1 MAFANIKF
9 TSLLLLLNLIF
20 PFLIL
25 AAEYHVGG
33 TGASDSNPGTV
44 GSPWATLQKA
54 ADTVIAGDTVF
65 VHAGTYKGFEIANK
79 SGTSSSRIV
88 FKADSGVTIN
98 ENASG
103 IHNKDGI
110 NLEMASYITID
121 GFILV
126 GSRNSSTSRAGI
138 RVVGNGDDAAGVFS
152 TGVIIKNNKCSQ
164 WGIWGI
170 FCGFAENITI
180 ENNECSESAKEHGIY
195 FSNSAD
201 NPIIR
206 GNRVWGNANAGIHV
220 NSDIDSGNLAN
231 PKVDGIIRNALIE
244 NNIIYENG
252 DGYVGV
258 FDSSTGGGSA
268 INMDGV
274 QDSLVQ
280 NNLLYNNHASGISLY
295 RVDGAEGAKNNTIV
309 NNTIIMAQ
317 YKNGTSATRYCLN
330 IVGAGTPY
338 TPSSGNTIFNNIF
351 YNLGTRGS
359 ITVDDGSRANM
370 KSDYNICEDYFLTV
384 NDADSGGDLV
394 RDITSWR
401 TLGFDANSIVV
412 SLAQMKALF
421 TDYDNKDYSLVLGSS
436 AISFGATTFNSKSA
450 PTTDINANT
459 RSVAYDVGA
468 YEYQA
473 TVTYSITA
481 SAGSNGSIS
490 PSGSISVNQGGSQA
504 FTFTPATGF
513 QVADVLVNGVSVGNA
528 STYTISNI
536 TENKTISVSFSAT
549 STTTYLITILVGANG
564 VSSPASNTTV
574 NNGANQTINFTP
586 DSNYEVNDVTLD
598 GVSQGAIT
606 TLTLSNITANHTV
619 AVSFKLKTYAI
630 ISSANSGGVITPSG
644 TSTINHGSNQS
655 YTITPNTGYTVS
667 DVQVDGVSQG
677 SISSYT
683 FSNVTTTHTIQAI
696 FSISG
701 GTHTISANSDANGTI
716 TPSGA
721 IAVAVGGTQE
731 FTFTPNS
738 GYEVD
743 RVVIDG
749 TSVGALTTYT
759 FTNVVVSHTIS
770 VIYKVAATTHTIAAS
785 AGANGSIS
793 PNGNVTVAQSASQT
807 FTFSAANGFEIE
819 DVVVNGVSQG
829 VVASYTFSNVTSDAT
844 IAVTFKN
851 SNNTTDDSGGGVID
865 DGTDNGSGS
874 TNSGKGGGGGGCQ
887 YTTTNND
894 FGIFFLFLVLVL
906 LRMRKIVKLTTE
918 KTQ

>member
-1 MAFANIKF
+1 MVLAKYKALFF
-9 TSLLLLLNLIF
+9 LLILNLIF
-20 PFLIL
+20 PILIL
-25 AAEYHVGG
+25 SAEYHVGG

-54 ADTVIAGDTVF
+54 ADTVIAGDTVY

-79 SGTSSSRIV
+79 SGTSTSRIV

-121 GFILV
+121 GFTLV

-206 GNRVWGNANAGIHV
+206 SNRVWGNANAGIHV

-295 RVDGAEGAKNNTIV
+295 RVDGAEGAKNNSII

-317 YKNGTSATRYCLN
+317 YKNGTSASRYCLN

-338 TPSSGNTIFNNIF
+338 TPSSGNIIFNNIF

-401 TLGFDANSIVV
+401 TLGFDTNSIVV

-436 AISFGATTFNSKSA
+436 AINFGVTTFNSKSA
-450 PTTDINANT
+450 PTTDINTNA
-459 RSVAYDVGA
+459 RSVAYDAGA
-468 YEYQA
+468 YEYQS
-473 TVTYSITA
+473 VITYTITA

-490 PSGSISVNQGGSQA
+490 PSGSISVNQGSSQA
-504 FTFTPATGF
+504 FTFTPSTGF
-513 QVADVLVNGVSVGNA
+513 QIADVLVNGVSVGNG

-549 STTTYLITILVGANG
+549 STTTHLISITTGSNG
-564 VSSPASNTTV
+564 VSSPASSATV
-574 NNGANQTINFTP
+574 NNGANQTITFTP
-586 DSNYEVNDVTLD
+586 DTNYEVNDVSVD
-598 GVSQGAIT
+598 GVFQGPLT
-606 TLTLSNITANHTV
+606 TLTLSNVTADHTIV
-619 AVSFKLKTYAI
+619 VSFKLKSYMI
-630 ISSANSGGVITPSG
+630 ISSANTGGVITPSG
-644 TSTINHGSNQS
+644 TSTINHGSSQS
-655 YTITPNTGYTVS
+655 YIVTANTGYTIS

-677 SISSYT
+677 AISSYT
-683 FSNVTTTHTIQAI
+683 FSNVTTTHNIQAL
-696 FSISG
+696 FSVTG
-701 GTHTISANSDANGTI
+701 TTHTITANSDSNGII

-721 IAVAVGGTQE
+721 IAVAVGGSQV

-743 RVVIDG
+743 RVIIDG
-749 TSVGALTTYT
+749 TSAGALSTFT
-759 FTNVVVSHTIS
+759 FTNVTVSHTIS
-770 VIYKVAATTHTIAAS
+770 VIYKVTSTSHNITAS

-793 PNGNVTVAQSASQT
+793 PSGNVSVAHSGSQT
-807 FTFSAANGFEIE
+807 FTFSAASGYEIE
-819 DVVVNGVSQG
+819 DVVVNGVSHG
-829 VVASYTFSNVTSDAT
+829 VVASYAFSNVTSDAT
-844 IAVTFKN
+844 IAVTFKVTT
-851 SNNTTDDSGGGVID
+851 TTDDSSGEVID

-874 TNSGKGGGGGGCQ
+874 ANTSKGGGGGCQ
-887 YTTTNND
+887 YSTTNND
-894 FGIFFLFLVLVL
+894 FGILFLFFALVL
-906 LRMRKIVKLTTE
+906 LKTRRMLKITTE
-918 KTQ
+918 KAGKD